1 MKEKL
6 ELLALRDNVESAFKS
21 MIKSGRPDILDE
33 DNNNLLPQLYV
44 DLIDGDYY
52 LKQAL
57 DENHV
62 ILKAGGVLENQPY
75 FCKQKIIYHKTNL
88 LLQFI

>member
-6 ELLALRDNVESAFKS
+6 ELLALRDDIESAFKS

-44 DLIDGDYY
+44 DLMDGDYY

-57 DENHV
+57 D
-62 ILKAGGVLENQPY
+62 
-75 FCKQKIIYHKTNL
+75 
-88 LLQFI
+88 